1 MPYMWNDLCEARD
14 KLHCGKRDSCLAGV
28 VGIVVKVWSVPHAE
42 WMLEFQWESHTRRVD
57 HSMTVEW
64 FAKMACIYPV
74 MISTK

>member
-1 MPYMWNDLCEARD
+1 M
-14 KLHCGKRDSCLAGV
+14 AGV

-42 WMLEFQWESHTRRVD
+42 WMLEFQRESHTRRVD